1 MDPKEPETGDSQAEL
16 TEAFKAASDF
26 KHALDEHAIVAIT
39 DAAGK
44 ITYVNGKFC
53 EISGYA
59 ESELIGQDH
68 RILNSG
74 HHPESFFRELWATI
88 RSGAVWRGEIQNRR
102 KDGAVYWVDTTIV
115 PFLDDRQ
122 KPHQYIAIRADITE
136 QKKIEEQLRDM
147 ARELDRKNRELQ
159 LVIHT
164 VLHDLRSP
172 LVNIHGFASILG
184 EHLAGLRE
192 ILGKAAEGDPP
203 ARDAIGEI
211 SREMDIALGFIQA
224 GATKMDGLLGGML
237 PVSRLGNTPL
247 TTQDLDLNDV
257 VKANLAA
264 MKFQTLEANTEFI
277 ISDLP
282 MVRGDRELLG
292 RVFTN
297 LFENALKFA
306 SPGRPLALEITG
318 ERIGTTAFIRI
329 SDNGIGMPGDH
340 QHRIFDFFYRMDT
353 NSSAGNGIGL
363 AIVKASL
370 ERMDGSI
377 SVTSE
382 IGVGS
387 VFTLTLP
394 SSVR

>member
-1 MDPKEPETGDSQAEL
+1 MDPKEPETWDSQAEL
-16 TEAFKAASDF
+16 SEALKAASDF

-68 RILNSG
+68 RILNSA
-74 HHPESFFRELWATI
+74 HHPESFFRELWTTI
-88 RSGAVWRGEIQNRR
+88 RSGSVWRGEIRNRR
-102 KDGAVYWVDTTIV
+102 KDGAYYWVDTTIV
-115 PFLDDRQ
+115 PFLDDR
-122 KPHQYIAIRADITE
+122 KRPHQYIAIRADITGRK
-136 QKKIEEQLRDM
+136 QDEERLRDM

-159 LVIHT
+159 SIIHT
-164 VLHDLRSP
+164 ISHDLRSP
-172 LVNIHGFASILG
+172 LVNIHGFASMLG
-184 EHLAGLRE
+184 EHLEDLRE
-192 ILGKAAEGDPP
+192 ILEKTEERIP
-203 ARDAIGEI
+203 ATCDAIGEI
-211 SREMDIALGFIQA
+211 SREMDLALGFIQA

-237 PVSRLGNTPL
+237 SVSRLGNTRL
-247 TTQDLDLNDV
+247 NIQDLDLNDV

-264 MKFQTLEANTEFI
+264 MKFQILEANAEFI

-306 SPGRPLALEITG
+306 SPERSLTLEISG
-318 ERIGTTAFIRI
+318 EVSGTTAFIRV
-329 SDNGIGMPGDH
+329 SDNGMGMEGDY
-340 QHRIFDFFYRMDT
+340 QHRIFDLFYRM
-353 NSSAGNGIGL
+353 NSDSTEGHGIGL
-363 AIVKASL
+363 AIAKAAL

-377 SVTSE
+377 SVSSE
-382 IGVGS
+382 TAVGS
-387 VFTLTLP
+387 DFTITLP
-394 SSVR
+394 RSIP